1 MLGAGAPAER
11 FGRSHPSH
19 QIGPS
24 RAVGSLSNQVLVF
37 LSRARNERRLP
48 LANPIS
54 PAAPAFPLVAAP
66 PSPALLVPGRRPRRP
81 SFPAALVAGPS
92 PRRPSS
98 SPASPMQ
105 QPTPAVVASMATV
118 AAPVATTGAHRRAHR
133 CARRRSSPACEQKK
147 SSAQGDAQ
155 CCNLRRKKLQLA
167 IGKASTGYEKSF
179 NQYTTGAMDDQEK
192 LQPVT
197 EKASSSDEKSFI
209 RL

>member
-1 MLGAGAPAER
+1 MSSTSREPRLAGR
-11 FGRSHPSH
+11 TRSPS
-19 QIGPS
+19 S
-24 RAVGSLSNQVLVF
+24 RPLP
-37 LSRARNERRLP
+37 RL
-48 LANPIS
+48 
-54 PAAPAFPLVAAP
+54 
-66 PSPALLVPGRRPRRP
+66 
-81 SFPAALVAGPS
+81 
-92 PRRPSS
+92 PSS
-98 SPASPMQ
+98 SLVAVLAGHLSRPPWSP
-105 QPTPAVVASMATV
+105 VVLGGRPLHRLRPHRNS
-118 AAPVATTGAHRRAHR
+118 PSLRLQLPWPPLQLRCATTGAHRRAHR
-133 CARRRSSPACEQKK
+133 CARRRSSPACEQKR

>member
-1 MLGAGAPAER
+1 MLGTGAPGER
-11 FGRSHPSH
+11 FGRSNHSH

-24 RAVGSLSNQVLVF
+24 RSVGSLSNQVVLF
-37 LSRARNERRLP
+37 LSRARTGKGTPSRRP
-48 LANPIS
+48 H
-54 PAAPAFPLVAAP
+54 AFSLVAA
-66 PSPALLVPGRRPRRP
+66 PSPALLVSRRHPRRP
-81 SFPAALVAGPS
+81 SSPAAMVAGPS

-98 SPASPMQ
+98 SPASAMQ
-105 QPTPAVVASMATV
+105 QPTPAVVASVATV
-118 AAPVATTGAHRRAHR
+118 VAPVATTGAHRRAHR
-133 CARRRSSPACEQKK
+133 CARRRSSPACEQKR